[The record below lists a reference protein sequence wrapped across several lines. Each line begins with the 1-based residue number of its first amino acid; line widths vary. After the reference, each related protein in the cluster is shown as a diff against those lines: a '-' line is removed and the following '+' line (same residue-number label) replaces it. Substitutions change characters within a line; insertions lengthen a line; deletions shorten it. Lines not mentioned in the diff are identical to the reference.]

1 MNSPSG
7 TERIGLKTIAINLVD
22 KIKEMS
28 ENQTLKI
35 IDWDESLSM
44 ASGSLEFLKE
54 LIVDLLNEARSA
66 EEEIGEAI
74 KADEYTIIM
83 RSAHRIAGTCS
94 YFCCEATLDICHKL
108 KTAGHDGMKG
118 PENPAAL
125 RATFD
130 ELFIQFVECLKD
142 LRDQIAIKFPV

>member
-1 MNSPSG
+1 MAEP
-7 TERIGLKTIAINLVD
+7 EPLRV
-22 KIKEMS
+22 
-28 ENQTLKI
+28 

-44 ASGSLEFLKE
+44 AGGSQEFLKE

-74 KADEYTIIM
+74 IASEYTVIM

-94 YFCCEATLDICHKL
+94 YFCCDATLDVCHQL
-108 KTAGHDGMKG
+108 KTAGHDGMRG

-125 RATFD
+125 RDLFD
-130 ELFIQFVECLKD
+130 KLFIRFVECLQD
-142 LRDQIAIKFPV
+142 LRDQIAIKFPA